1 MGVRPHTFAEAA
13 SETRLRYAT
22 GMILVLTAGVLW
34 SFQGLV
40 IRQIDEAGSWAVM
53 AWRSVGMLPV
63 LLGFLAWRAGGSP
76 LPAIRKVGLAGVLG
90 GLGLIG
96 AFGGAIT
103 AIQSTTMANAVFL
116 FAASPFLAALLGWL
130 ALRERV
136 SPQTW
141 AAMAVAL
148 VGIFVMVREGL
159 AAGALTGNVAAL
171 LSSLGFAIF
180 TVTLRWRRLD
190 DTLPVV
196 LLGSLFSIVAGVLLA
211 AEVGQPLLVPVPD
224 ALLSMFMGAV
234 TLSGGMILYTM
245 GSKVVPAAELT
256 LLSNTEVMLAP
267 FWVWL
272 LLGETASAG
281 TFLGGAILLAALLFN
296 GLSGA
301 RRLAQA

>member
-1 MGVRPHTFAEAA
+1 MM
-13 SETRLRYAT
+13 RYGT
-22 GMILVLTAGVLW
+22 GMALVLTAGVLW

-40 IRQIDEAGSWAVM
+40 IRQIDEAGSWAVLV
-53 AWRSVGMLPV
+53 WRSVGMVPV
-63 LLGFLAWRAGGSP
+63 LLSFLIWRSGGSP
-76 LPAIRKVGLAGVLG
+76 WPAIREVGLAGVLG

-96 AFGGAIT
+96 AFGGAIY
-103 AIQSTTMANAVFL
+103 AIQATSIANAVFL
-116 FAASPFLAALLGWL
+116 FAASPFLAALLGW
-130 ALRERV
+130 AVLRERV
-136 SPQTW
+136 GSQTW
-141 AAMAVAL
+141 GAIAIAL

-159 AAGALTGNVAAL
+159 SGGVLAGNVAAL
-171 LSSLGFAIF
+171 LSSLGFALF

-196 LLGSLFSIVAGVLLA
+196 LLGSVFSIVAGALLA
-211 AEVGQPLLVPVPD
+211 AQVGQPLLVPVPD
-224 ALLSMFMGAV
+224 ALWSMFMGAV

-245 GSKVVPAAELT
+245 GAKVVRAAELA

-281 TFLGGAILLAALLFN
+281 TFAGGAILLVAMVLN
-296 GLSGA
+296 GLSGV